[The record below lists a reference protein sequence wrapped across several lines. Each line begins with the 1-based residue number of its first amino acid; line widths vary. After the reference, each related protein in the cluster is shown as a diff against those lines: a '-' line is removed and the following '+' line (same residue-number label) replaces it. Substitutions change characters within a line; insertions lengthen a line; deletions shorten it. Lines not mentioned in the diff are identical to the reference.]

1 VGYPVTAEGVG
12 AGRGIAVV
20 LTWIADLAI
29 TFAPAFATVVMFHE
43 PALRRAWHVK
53 RWVPLTVVIGQS
65 ITTRL
70 AARMPCPERAALGRV
85 LVAIWI
91 TRVAPAGTVP
101 VMVQMMPL
109 QFGTEVRRWG
119 VVVAGRVLAAAGVSG
134 VAAGV
139 TVTALEA
146 APGPMLLTARSL
158 TRYAVPLVRPVMVIG
173 DAVEDGLRVVH
184 EVPLSVEYS

>member
-1 VGYPVTAEGVG
+1 MTAEGVG

-29 TFAPAFATVVMFHE
+29 TFAPAFARVVMFHE

-53 RWVPLTVVIGQS
+53 RWVPLMVVIGQLV
-65 ITTRL
+65 TTRL
-70 AARMPCPERAALGRV
+70 TARVSCSERTARERV

-101 VMVQMMPL
+101 LMVQMMPL

-119 VVVAGRVLAAAGVSG
+119 VVVAGRVLAAESVSG

-158 TRYAVPLVRPVMVIG
+158 TRYAVPLVRPVIVIG
-173 DAVEDGLRVVH
+173 DVVEDGLRVVH
-184 EVPLSVEYS
+184 VAPSSVEYS